1 MQDKEIFRKM
11 QIIKTYSELK
21 QLQTFEE
28 RYEYCKLGGIIGETT
43 FGFDRYLNQQFYRS
57 PEWKRIRREIILRD
71 EGCDLAFPGYE
82 IHSRIY
88 IHHLNPISEDEL
100 LHGVEAI
107 INPNNLVCVSFD
119 THQAIHYG
127 DSSLLPK
134 TPIERRPNDTKLW

>member
-1 MQDKEIFRKM
+1 M

-28 RYEYCKLGGIIGETT
+28 RYEYCKLGGIVGETT

-88 IHHLNPISEDEL
+88 IHHLNPISEDEI

>member
-28 RYEYCKLGGIIGETT
+28 RYEYCKLGGIVGETT

-82 IHSRIY
+82 IHSKIY

>member
-28 RYEYCKLGGIIGETT
+28 RYEYCKLGGIVGETT

-88 IHHLNPISEDEL
+88 IHHLNPISEDEI

>member
-1 MQDKEIFRKM
+1 M

-28 RYEYCKLGGIIGETT
+28 RYEYCKLGGIVGETT

>member
-1 MQDKEIFRKM
+1 MPDKEIFRKM

-28 RYEYCKLGGIIGETT
+28 RYEYCKLGGIVGETT